1 MRHIIPYFTRLKII
15 ISVVMVSLMLFFLC
29 LSVRAD
35 TDVEFSGALIA
46 EPCQIDSDS
55 EDMTI
60 EFGAIAAKTFIDHTE
75 SAPKRFSVWLR
86 ECDLELGSQ
95 VIVTF
100 NGNKSSDNADYFAV
114 TGLSK
119 DIALKIVDGAG
130 DIVKPGKQQAKHE
143 LDKGDT
149 ELQWQASIIHTS
161 SDDVTPGDFYSTVNF
176 LLEYP

>member
-1 MRHIIPYFTRLKII
+1 MKHAIPYSTRAQVI
-15 ISVVMVSLMLFFLC
+15 ISVVIGLLMLPFLC

-35 TDVEFSGALIA
+35 TDVEFSGTLIA

-60 EFGAIAAKTFIDHTE
+60 EFGAIAAKTFIDHAE

-95 VIVTF
+95 VMVTF
-100 NGNKSSDNADYFAV
+100 NGNKNSENADYFAV
-114 TGLSK
+114 NGLSK
-119 DIALKIVDGAG
+119 DIALKIVDGEG
-130 DIVKPGKQQAKHE
+130 DIVKSGKQQEKQE
-143 LDKGDT
+143 LNKGDT

-161 SDDVTPGDFYSTVNF
+161 DDDVIPGDFYSTVNF